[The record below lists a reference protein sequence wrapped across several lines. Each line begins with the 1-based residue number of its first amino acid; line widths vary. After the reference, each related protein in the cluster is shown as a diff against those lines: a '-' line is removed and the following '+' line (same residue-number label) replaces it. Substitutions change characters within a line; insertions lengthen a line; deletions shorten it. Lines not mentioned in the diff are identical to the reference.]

1 MLFVHVCTL
10 LVCPF
15 FAGSGTIYKLLSPA
29 LSWTLPFPIALST
42 SRKIHISYKLSN
54 RNSRWMDTAWKCRT
68 WSNALI
74 LNAIAQQKHS
84 FSFASFHSQKLAGWK
99 QENVRTC
106 FINEKPCRV
115 RLPSKAL
122 SSELRII
129 DSPLAA
135 LIQCW
140 AYSIAKNAVPIS
152 SHLYPTDSHSSQ
164 QRITSH
170 QHWEEGFW
178 KATACFSATSA
189 ISCSV
194 ILV

>member
-1 MLFVHVCTL
+1 MFVPSWSVHSL
-10 LVCPF
+10 LAVEQSTSCS
-15 FAGSGTIYKLLSPA
+15 ALLS
-29 LSWTLPFPIALST
+29 LGHCHSLLPCRQAARST
-42 SRKIHISYKLSN
+42 YHISYQTKIL
-54 RNSRWMDTAWKCRT
+54 WMDTAWKCRT

-84 FSFASFHSQKLAGWK
+84 LSFASFHSQTLAGWK
-99 QENVRTC
+99 QENDRTC

-115 RLPSKAL
+115 RLPGKAL

-140 AYSIAKNAVPIS
+140 AYSIAKNAIPIS
-152 SHLYPTDSHSSQ
+152 SHLYPTDSHSSE

-170 QHWEEGFW
+170 KHWEEGFW